1 MIAHTGRKLAAV
13 PCRAPLC
20 FKAGTRASWLLATWL
35 AVTATDILRAASA
48 ALVIHH
54 STLQKRLT
62 QAEKLLGWDVIT
74 PLGKLRAQLA
84 LALYRLAASRA

>member
-1 MIAHTGRKLAAV
+1 MRIGFSLPNSAKPVTGISALS
-13 PCRAPLC
+13 
-20 FKAGTRASWLLATWL
+20 TQS
-35 AVTATDILRAASA
+35 AVTAADSLRAASA
-48 ALVIHH
+48 RLVIRH

-62 QAEKLLGWDVIT
+62 QAEKLLGWDVTT

>member
-1 MIAHTGRKLAAV
+1 
-13 PCRAPLC
+13 
-20 FKAGTRASWLLATWL
+20 
-35 AVTATDILRAASA
+35 VTAADSLRAASA
-48 ALVIHH
+48 GLVIHH

-62 QAEKLLGWDVIT
+62 QAEKLLGWDVTT